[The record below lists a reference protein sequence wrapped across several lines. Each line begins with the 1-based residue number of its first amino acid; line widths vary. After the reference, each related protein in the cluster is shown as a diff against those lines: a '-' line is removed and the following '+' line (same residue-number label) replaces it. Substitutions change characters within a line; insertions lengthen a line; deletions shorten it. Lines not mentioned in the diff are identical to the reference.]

1 MLTPPLSPSLPPPI
15 VPSWEDQDYS
25 KKWRKLGQG
34 SMFTHKEW
42 KEIQH
47 CGPVHHSAISITYSL
62 IFVFSSHFKS
72 NRQSPVKDAD
82 TFHKTVSSHCDCCC
96 SSQPV
101 GQICPTHSPSNE
113 NVSSIAHTR
122 KR

>member
-15 VPSWEDQDYS
+15 VPSWEDRDCTK

-47 CGPVHHSAISITYSL
+47 CGPVHHSAISITYAL
-62 IFVFSSHFKS
+62 IFVFQFAFQEQSSEPGQRCRYF
-72 NRQSPVKDAD
+72 
-82 TFHKTVSSHCDCCC
+82 
-96 SSQPV
+96 SQD
-101 GQICPTHSPSNE
+101 S
-113 NVSSIAHTR
+113 
-122 KR
+122 